1 MEERIVRDDEMEID
15 LKEIFFVLLHKIWI
29 LILATVIGAGLV
41 GGYTVLFM
49 KPVYESTSQ
58 VYIIGDNVD
67 LSALA
72 NLQVGTQLT
81 QDYMEL
87 IKSRPVIEK
96 VINELKL
103 DMGYKDFLSNL
114 KISNPQN
121 TRILY
126 ITVSNHDAYM
136 AKTIV
141 DKLTDVSIAFIADK
155 METDEPNVV
164 DYGHISQKKSSPSTT
179 KNTVIGAAIGFIL
192 AAGIIILVYL
202 LNDTVKTSDDVE
214 KYLGIETLG
223 VIPLD
228 GKASKRKTRGNE
240 PKKKKKSAA

>member
-1 MEERIVRDDEMEID
+1 MEERNIRDDEMEID
-15 LKEIFFVLLHKIWI
+15 LKELFFVLLHKIWI

-49 KPVYESTSQ
+49 KPVYQSTSE
-58 VYIIGDNVD
+58 VYIIGDSMD

-72 NLQVGTQLT
+72 NLQVGSQLT
-81 QDYMEL
+81 LDYMEL
-87 IKSRPVIEK
+87 IKSRPVVDK
-96 VINELKL
+96 VIDELKL
-103 DMGYKDFLSNL
+103 DMEYKTFVSNM
-114 KISNPQN
+114 KISNPTN

-164 DYGHISQKKSSPSTT
+164 DYGHIAENKSSPSTT
-179 KNTVIGAAIGFIL
+179 KNTLIGAVIGFVL
-192 AAGIIILVYL
+192 AAGIIIVLHL
-202 LNDTVKTSDDVE
+202 MNDTVKTSDDVE

-228 GKASKRKTRGNE
+228 GKISKRKTRGTE
-240 PKKKKKSAA
+240 KKSKKSAA